1 MSPAFAV
8 AEPGTDTALAKQAA
22 VHRGT
27 YSNGGAGNA
36 SAISM
41 PADKKNPARSGARRI
56 IPTLRYDASN

>member
-1 MSPAFAV
+1 
-8 AEPGTDTALAKQAA
+8 LAKQAA

-27 YSNGGAGNA
+27 YSYGGAENA